1 MNPLSRFEEISVE
14 DLSAQAELLRR
25 FDTKFIVPVEIL
37 PQIYT
42 SLPCTTKVLTVDNSH
57 STSYATHYY
66 DSSDLHTYH
75 DHLKQRRKRFK
86 IRTRFYNEPLNGY
99 LEIKIKMPR
108 GQTQKVR
115 WALNVNDVA
124 SPLGESHLSLLNA
137 ALTDNSYTPLTND
150 YHRTLK
156 TTFSRTTLFDPESL
170 ERITIDEH
178 LHASLKD
185 SEINLGSTHA
195 IVEIKSSSQVGHTH
209 RIFTHLGIRPRS
221 VSKYC
226 VAMTALRPELGGTPW
241 KSALRLLAP

>member
-25 FDTKFIVPVEIL
+25 FDTKFIVPVEVL

-86 IRTRFYNEPLNGY
+86 IRTRFYNEALNGN

-137 ALTDNSYTPLTND
+137 TLTDNAYTPLTND

-170 ERITIDEH
+170 ERITID
-178 LHASLKD
+178 
-185 SEINLGSTHA
+185 
-195 IVEIKSSSQVGHTH
+195 
-209 RIFTHLGIRPRS
+209 
-221 VSKYC
+221 
-226 VAMTALRPELGGTPW
+226 
-241 KSALRLLAP
+241 

>member
-42 SLPCTTKVLTVDNSH
+42 SLPCTTKVLTVDNGH

-86 IRTRFYNEPLNGY
+86 IRTRFYNEALNGY

-226 VAMTALRPELGGTPW
+226 VAMTALRPELGGAPW
-241 KSALRLLAP
+241 KSALHRLR

>member
-86 IRTRFYNEPLNGY
+86 IRTRFYNEALNGY

-150 YHRTLK
+150 YHRTLM

-226 VAMTALRPELGGTPW
+226 VAMTALRPELGGAPW
-241 KSALRLLAP
+241 KSALHRLR